1 MGRQWSVICN
11 ELIELKENYAKKTKP
26 TCHFWNFKCM
36 QMTFYDISVNTLYVQ
51 EKCAMMMMFMDEKDL
66 QMPFVYPELISHCIH
81 VKWI

>member
-1 MGRQWSVICN
+1 
-11 ELIELKENYAKKTKP
+11 
-26 TCHFWNFKCM
+26 M

-81 VKWI
+81 VK